1 MRNATIVVV
10 GDIGHS
16 PRTCNHAYSLASHG
30 LRTNIIGY
38 LNSKPHPKIINH
50 ENIRISPISQPPSF
64 LLNNNQILRFLLLPL
79 KLIWIF
85 FILGIA
91 LLRNCKNVGKDKD
104 NLLILQ
110 NPPGIPTI
118 FVCYIIA
125 KIKGMFFLIDW
136 HNYTFSMFGKNSIS
150 QLIAGF
156 EGFCGSLSDLN
167 LCVSNTMKDDLLKRW
182 NINAR
187 VLYDRPPSWFF
198 SWTPDEDFSILLDA
212 LNNYDEYSQT
222 ELPKLLV
229 VITGKGPQ
237 KEFYLEKI
245 SVIPWQNVFIL
256 TEWLEAEDYP
266 KVVDMFGSK
275 LPVLAKRFPAIP
287 ELVKDE
293 VNGILFDTAKDLEL
307 AIIRV
312 SEKFPKNETLKE
324 LRSNI
329 SKDFKCWE
337 ENWEGLT

>member
-198 SWTPDEDFSILLDA
+198 RSI
-212 LNNYDEYSQT
+212 
-222 ELPKLLV
+222 
-229 VITGKGPQ
+229 
-237 KEFYLEKI
+237 KESEKCE
-245 SVIPWQNVFIL
+245 FL
-256 TEWLEAEDYP
+256 R
-266 KVVDMFGSK
+266 KF
-275 LPVLAKRFPAIP
+275 LAK
-287 ELVKDE
+287 
-293 VNGILFDTAKDLEL
+293 
-307 AIIRV
+307 
-312 SEKFPKNETLKE
+312 KE
-324 LRSNI
+324 LKLQS
-329 SKDFKCWE
+329 
-337 ENWEGLT
+337 

>member
-1 MRNATIVVV
+1 MV
-10 GDIGHS
+10 
-16 PRTCNHAYSLASHG
+16 
-30 LRTNIIGY
+30 LR
-38 LNSKPHPKIINH
+38 
-50 ENIRISPISQPPSF
+50 E
-64 LLNNNQILRFLLLPL
+64 
-79 KLIWIF
+79 
-85 FILGIA
+85 
-91 LLRNCKNVGKDKD
+91 
-104 NLLILQ
+104 
-110 NPPGIPTI
+110 
-118 FVCYIIA
+118 
-125 KIKGMFFLIDW
+125 
-136 HNYTFSMFGKNSIS
+136 
-150 QLIAGF
+150 
-156 EGFCGSLSDLN
+156 
-167 LCVSNTMKDDLLKRW
+167 
-182 NINAR
+182 
-187 VLYDRPPSWFF
+187 DRPLIMVSST

-266 KVVDMFGSK
+266 KILSCADIGVCLHASTSGFDLPMKVVDMFGSK

-337 ENWEGLT
+337 ENWEDIVWPLLRDE

>member
-50 ENIRISPISQPPSF
+50 ENI
-64 LLNNNQILRFLLLPL
+64 
-79 KLIWIF
+79 
-85 FILGIA
+85 
-91 LLRNCKNVGKDKD
+91 
-104 NLLILQ
+104 
-110 NPPGIPTI
+110 
-118 FVCYIIA
+118 
-125 KIKGMFFLIDW
+125 
-136 HNYTFSMFGKNSIS
+136 
-150 QLIAGF
+150 
-156 EGFCGSLSDLN
+156 
-167 LCVSNTMKDDLLKRW
+167 
-182 NINAR
+182 
-187 VLYDRPPSWFF
+187 

-266 KVVDMFGSK
+266 KVV
-275 LPVLAKRFPAIP
+275 
-287 ELVKDE
+287 
-293 VNGILFDTAKDLEL
+293 
-307 AIIRV
+307 
-312 SEKFPKNETLKE
+312 
-324 LRSNI
+324 
-329 SKDFKCWE
+329 
-337 ENWEGLT
+337 